1 MSSRLSISRQKLLA
15 ELKSHGLENQTVL
28 DAMDAVERDKFIAE
42 SFKDDSYAD
51 KCFPIGQQQTISS
64 PYIVGWMT
72 HKLDL
77 EKGHKVL
84 EIGTGSGY
92 QTAILCKLA
101 RRVYTVERFETLSKS
116 AEKRLHDMGFF
127 NFSTEI
133 GDGSLGWK
141 NQAPFDRIMV
151 TATSPKVP
159 QSLVDQLGKGG
170 IMVIPVGHSDDT
182 DQRLMKIIKDEE
194 GEVTQELLGYV
205 KFVPLVGEE
214 GHQHKDLKPSKRSY
228 S

>member
-15 ELKSHGLENQTVL
+15 ELKTHGLDNQAVL
-28 DAMDAVERDKFIAE
+28 TAMESVDREKFIAE
-42 SFKDDSYAD
+42 SFKEDSYAD

-72 HKLDL
+72 HKLDVN
-77 EKGHKVL
+77 KTHKVL

-92 QTAILCKLA
+92 QTAVLCKLA
-101 RRVYTVERFETLSKS
+101 RRVYTVERFESLSKS
-116 AEKRLHDMGFF
+116 AEKRLHDLGFF

-151 TATSPKVP
+151 TATSPTVP
-159 QSLVDQLGKGG
+159 QSLVDQLANNG
-170 IMVIPVGHSDDT
+170 IMVIPVGHSDDA

-194 GEVTQELLGYV
+194 GNVKQELLGYV

-214 GHQHKDLKPSKRSY
+214 GHKHKDLKPSKRSY
-228 S
+228 L